1 MSRRRRRNSSE
12 FQKVIAITFVICFA
26 LSIVGVSL
34 NPGIFLGVFIFV
46 LVIALVGVF
55 LSTPIMRGKIGE
67 LKISLLLKSIT
78 KKYNGKVINDVI
90 ILDENN
96 KSSQID
102 HVFFHTS
109 GIYVIETK
117 NYSGRIYGKEDQKE
131 WTQVL
136 AFGNSKNKL
145 YNPLFQNYTHLVRL
159 EKVFGNIKTLNSC
172 VVFVKGNINYIEAN
186 NVYTPY
192 SLKRFI
198 LNNINDTIYTENEIN
213 DLYNKLLEYKLNP
226 VKTTKEHVEDIK
238 IMRTNIDS
246 NICPNCNIPL
256 VLRTSKTGNKFYG
269 CSNYPRCKFIKK
281 I

>member
-102 HVFFHTS
+102 HV
-109 GIYVIETK
+109 
-117 NYSGRIYGKEDQKE
+117 
-131 WTQVL
+131 
-136 AFGNSKNKL
+136 
-145 YNPLFQNYTHLVRL
+145 
-159 EKVFGNIKTLNSC
+159 
-172 VVFVKGNINYIEAN
+172 
-186 NVYTPY
+186 
-192 SLKRFI
+192 
-198 LNNINDTIYTENEIN
+198 
-213 DLYNKLLEYKLNP
+213 
-226 VKTTKEHVEDIK
+226 
-238 IMRTNIDS
+238 
-246 NICPNCNIPL
+246 
-256 VLRTSKTGNKFYG
+256 
-269 CSNYPRCKFIKK
+269 
-281 I
+281 